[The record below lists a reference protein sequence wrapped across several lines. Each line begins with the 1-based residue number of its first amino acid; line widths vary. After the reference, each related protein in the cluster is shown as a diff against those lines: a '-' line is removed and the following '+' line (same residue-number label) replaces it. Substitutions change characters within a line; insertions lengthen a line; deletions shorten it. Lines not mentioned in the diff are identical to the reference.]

1 MTEGLFSSGTGG
13 GSFPKFEE
21 FEGRLVLMKPSKL
34 EVVPKSAKIGGKAGD
49 TQERVTADVWAL
61 NDETGEWDEY
71 QDMYL
76 SQASIV
82 GASKKALK
90 PGNPPYILGRA
101 GKVPSK
107 IGKDQGFDTPEKI
120 AAGEAEWL
128 KKGGK
133 GEKPNFAWGLNDYTD
148 DDVAKAMAYVN
159 AHSPFASSE

>member
-21 FEGRLVLMKPSKL
+21 LEGKLVLMKPSKI
-34 EVVPKSAKIGGKAGD
+34 EVVPKSVKIGGKAGD
-49 TQERVTADVWAL
+49 TQERVTADVWVL
-61 NDETGEWDEY
+61 DDDSGEWDEY

-107 IGKDQGFDTPEKI
+107 IGKDQGFDSREKI
-120 AAGEAEWL
+120 EAGLEAWL
-128 KKGGK
+128 KRGGK
-133 GEKPNFAWGLNDYTD
+133 GDKPNFAWGLDAVEPED
-148 DDVAKAMAYVN
+148 AAKAQSYLA
-159 AHSPFASSE
+159 SKTFAPAE

>member
-21 FEGRLVLMKPSKL
+21 FEGKLVLIKPSKV

-49 TQERVTADVWAL
+49 TQERATADVWVL
-61 NDETGEWDEY
+61 DDESGNWDEY

-107 IGKDQGFDTPEKI
+107 MGKADGFTTREEI
-120 AAGEAEWL
+120 ENGLTEWL

-133 GEKPNFAWGLNDYTD
+133 GPKPNYAWGLDPVEPED
-148 DDVAKAMAYVN
+148 AKAAQAYL
-159 AHSPFASSE
+159 ASKTFAAAE